1 MEYKDESSSPKMED
15 AKSRSWMTMLESPHV
30 CSSTTTMLCAPTVAH
45 NLLLDELE
53 VGEPLVDVVPT
64 MQS

>member
-1 MEYKDESSSPKMED
+1 
-15 AKSRSWMTMLESPHV
+15 
-30 CSSTTTMLCAPTVAH
+30 MLCAPTVAH

-53 VGEPLVDVVPT
+53 VGEPLVDVVPK